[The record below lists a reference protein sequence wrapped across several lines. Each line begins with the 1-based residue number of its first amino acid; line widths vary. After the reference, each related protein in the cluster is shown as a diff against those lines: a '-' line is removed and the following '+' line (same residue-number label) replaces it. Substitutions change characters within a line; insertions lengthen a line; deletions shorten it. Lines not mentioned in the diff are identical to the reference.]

1 MRAIS
6 RWLDRFC
13 YNHPRFGIPELM
25 KYIAIGN
32 VAVFIADMLMN
43 GMLTSWI
50 AFMPEQILRGE
61 IWRLV
66 TFVFVPVSSG
76 GYTIFGQTFFFALA
90 TFFYYWIGTA
100 LERQWGTT
108 RFTVFYGLGVI
119 LNIVA
124 GFVIYAVMVGQ
135 LTGVGVAAA
144 QARSYL
150 RTLSTISM
158 TYVNM
163 SLFFSFAT
171 LYPDMRVFLY
181 GIIPI
186 KVKWLAWL
194 DVLFFVWSIGSY
206 LLDGQWAMALAPV
219 IAILNYLIF
228 FWEDLARSLNLGREK
243 VRHRTSA
250 QTINFKKAQKEVQ
263 QRKGYLHKCAVCG
276 ITDADDPNMEFRYCS
291 KCNGYYC
298 YCMRHINNH
307 THVQ

>member
-124 GFVIYAVMVGQ
+124 GFVIYAFLVGQ

>member
-1 MRAIS
+1 
-6 RWLDRFC
+6 
-13 YNHPRFGIPELM
+13 
-25 KYIAIGN
+25 
-32 VAVFIADMLMN
+32 MLMN

-124 GFVIYAVMVGQ
+124 GFVIYAVLVGQ
-135 LTGVGVAAA
+135 LTGAGMAAA

>member
-76 GYTIFGQTFFFALA
+76 GYTIFGQTFFCALA

-124 GFVIYAVMVGQ
+124 GFVIYAVLVGQ

-150 RTLSTISM
+150 RALSTISM

>member
-124 GFVIYAVMVGQ
+124 GFVIYAVLVGQ

-298 YCMRHINNH
+298 YSMRHINNH

>member
-13 YNHPRFGIPELM
+13 YNHPRFGISELM

-32 VAVFIADMLMN
+32 VVVFIADMLMN

-124 GFVIYAVMVGQ
+124 GFVIYAVLVGQ